1 MQVQLLYIFHQN
13 ALEDLKLGSRNM
25 SNLSAETGTAISNDV
40 PLVNDLCSSILP
52 DPEFHKVAD
61 RHTTNLVTGV
71 LNAVLSPFGV
81 VGNFAIVLV
90 ISRKVSLRTPLNM
103 LLGCLAASDF
113 LVSLVVQP
121 SYVAFRITENVHR
134 FVPCSVRLL
143 YSTGFFICYGV
154 SLTTLCAISCERY
167 LALIFPLKYM
177 HLMRNSRIIKLVIF
191 IWMVNVILTALQWAH
206 NDIARG
212 IHLMSWL
219 VLLITALVS
228 QVRVLP
234 IIRRHQNQIK
244 QLQLRG
250 PSRQRSSSSS
260 QSAMQIKFAANI
272 ACIMSVY
279 LAFNLPVLLVTAM
292 HQIIL
297 IDINTYNLYSWA
309 ETAAFLNSTVNPI
322 ICLWRV
328 KAIRSTIRELFH
340 AKENG
345 RKKVFTGYLSFLE
358 IPDSDIA
365 LVVYRRHHEPH
376 LVITNST
383 VFSTKEFSEKS

>member
-1 MQVQLLYIFHQN
+1 MLNY
-13 ALEDLKLGSRNM
+13 
-25 SNLSAETGTAISNDV
+25 SAENGTAISNHIPVD
-40 PLVNDLCSSILP
+40 NGFCISILP
-52 DPEFHKVAD
+52 DPEFDKIVERYA
-61 RHTTNLVTGV
+61 TNLVTGV

-81 VGNFAIVLV
+81 VANFLIVLV
-90 ISRKVSLRTPLNM
+90 IFRKVSLQTPLNM
-103 LLGCLAASDF
+103 LLGCLATSDF

-121 SYVAFRITENVHR
+121 SYVAFRITENTHR

-167 LALIFPLKYM
+167 LALILPLKYT
-177 HLMRNSRIIKLVIF
+177 HLIRHSRVIKLVTF

-206 NDIARG
+206 NEIARG

-244 QLQLRG
+244 QLQFRD
-250 PSRQRSSSSS
+250 PYRQKSSTSSSS
-260 QSAMQIKFAANI
+260 MQIKFAANI
-272 ACIMSVY
+272 ACIMAVY
-279 LAFNLPVLLVTAM
+279 LAFNLPALLITAL

-297 IDINTYNLYSWA
+297 IEINTYNLYSWA

-328 KAIRSTIRELFH
+328 KTIRRAIKELFH
-340 AKENG
+340 VEENG
-345 RKKVFTGYLSFLE
+345 RKVFAGYSSSLE
-358 IPDSDIA
+358 VPGNDIA
-365 LVVYRRHHEPH
+365 LVAYKRHQEHH
-376 LVITNST
+376 
-383 VFSTKEFSEKS
+383 

>member
-1 MQVQLLYIFHQN
+1 MP
-13 ALEDLKLGSRNM
+13 
-25 SNLSAETGTAISNDV
+25 NLSDETGTAISNHFRLD
-40 PLVNDLCSSILP
+40 NGFCFSILP
-52 DPEFHKVAD
+52 DPEFDKVAD
-61 RHTTNLVTGV
+61 RYTTNLVTGV

-81 VGNFAIVLV
+81 VANFFIVLV
-90 ISRKVSLRTPLNM
+90 ISRKVSLRTPLNV

-121 SYVAFRITENVHR
+121 SYVAFRITENIHR

-143 YSTGFFICYGV
+143 YSTGFFMCYGV

-167 LALIFPLKYM
+167 LALIFPLKYT
-177 HLMRNSRIIKLVIF
+177 HLIRSSRIIKLVIF
-191 IWMVNVILTALQWAH
+191 IWMVNIILTVLQWAH
-206 NDIARG
+206 NEIARG

-228 QVRVLP
+228 QVRILP

-244 QLQLRG
+244 KLQLRD
-250 PSRQRSSSSS
+250 PPRQRSSTNS

-272 ACIMSVY
+272 ACIMAVY
-279 LAFNLPVLLVTAM
+279 LAFNLPVLLITAL

-297 IDINTYNLYSWA
+297 IEINTYNLYSWA

-328 KAIRSTIRELFH
+328 KAIRRAIRELFYP
-340 AKENG
+340 EGNG
-345 RKKVFTGYLSFLE
+345 RNVFARYLSFLE
-358 IPDSDIA
+358 IPDGDIA
-365 LVVYRRHHEPH
+365 LVVYRRHQKPH
-376 LVITNST
+376 SVITNPSA
-383 VFSTKEFSEKS
+383 FSTKEISEKT